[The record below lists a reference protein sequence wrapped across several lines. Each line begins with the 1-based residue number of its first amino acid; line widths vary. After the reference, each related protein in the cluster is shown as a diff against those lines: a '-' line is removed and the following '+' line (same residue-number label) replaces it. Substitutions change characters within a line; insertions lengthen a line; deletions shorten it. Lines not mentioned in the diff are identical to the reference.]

1 MEKHPRV
8 FIFYNFNSELHL
20 LRKMCDE
27 LEITYAEWN
36 GHKHQP
42 VPEGESWVYLVQYT
56 SGNEGWNCI
65 TTDTVILYSL
75 NYSYKVFEQ
84 SLGRIDRLN
93 TPYKDLYYY
102 VLVSKAPIDLAIL
115 KTVRA
120 KKTFNEKVF
129 GEFPD
134 SSL

>member
-1 MEKHPRV
+1 M
-8 FIFYNFNSELHL
+8 
-20 LRKMCDE
+20 
-27 LEITYAEWN
+27 
-36 GHKHQP
+36 
-42 VPEGESWVYLVQYT
+42 
-56 SGNEGWNCI
+56 
-65 TTDTVILYSL
+65 
-75 NYSYKVFEQ
+75 
-84 SLGRIDRLN
+84 N

-120 KKTFNEKVF
+120 KKTFNEKAF